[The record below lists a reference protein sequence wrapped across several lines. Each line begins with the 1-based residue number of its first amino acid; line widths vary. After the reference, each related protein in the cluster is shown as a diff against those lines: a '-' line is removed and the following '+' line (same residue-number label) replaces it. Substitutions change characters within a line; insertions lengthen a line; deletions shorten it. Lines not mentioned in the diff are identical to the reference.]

1 MKRNR
6 KNRRLR
12 KEREMKKIIGVGI
25 CFLMMLLLVSGCTEY
40 SPSTTTT
47 AQDKQESTP
56 DFFGTPVPQPIEKI
70 YSQGV
75 YDHVE
80 YKTSNTDSTV
90 CTVIYYEG
98 GGAFIAKSTI
108 NIPASKGDLIKVV
121 DNDNSCSPDWQY
133 YKVVKAED
141 KKAE

>member
-1 MKRNR
+1 
-6 KNRRLR
+6 
-12 KEREMKKIIGVGI
+12 MKKIIGVGI

-47 AQDKQESTP
+47 AQDKQESAP